1 MGSYAYLEVDQGKT
15 IRITDEKGVN
25 LGKGLDAFIS
35 ICSSINALGEDSPE
49 IRWFKKL
56 ENESRRDIQ
65 VITRII
71 YSGEWDYTTKDYDK
85 FRNDFAGYLSL
96 TEEEFTRNIKRI
108 EEK

>member
-35 ICSSINALGEDSPE
+35 IYSSINALGEDSPE

-71 YSGEWDYTTKDYDK
+71 YSGDI
-85 FRNDFAGYLSL
+85 FRLLGA
-96 TEEEFTRNIKRI
+96 
-108 EEK
+108 